1 MYCNY
6 FGFSEKP
13 FDVTPDPRFLYLT
26 SAHRETLASLIYG
39 IQERRGFITI
49 VGEVGT
55 GKTTLLN
62 AALNRLDDKTK
73 IAFIFN
79 TDMAFNEIL
88 NMTLYE
94 LGLSKSQDSLSKA
107 NAIQRLNDFAI
118 QQLAK
123 GGNVVLILDEAHILS
138 RNAMENLRLLS
149 NLETQR
155 HKLVQIVLSG
165 QPELDTKLDQYE
177 LRQLA
182 QRINLRRYIH
192 PLDKKSTFAYLQ
204 HRLKVVTNSDSS
216 PFNFQAQQMIWE
228 YSSGIPRKINMLCD
242 NALLIGYGL
251 KQKKINTAIIQ
262 EVAEDL
268 KWDCISKSK
277 PPLNYSSVEAL
288 STSVEMTPPRYLLKL
303 TAAMIIVVI
312 MVLSGNIFLNS
323 KEFRLAKL
331 TDFFSGIK
339 GVALETVHQ
348 EHAKEQLQMSRPD
361 DTPEH
366 AVLESKVVGQKVPKT
381 NLESETRTKNEDVSF
396 LTAFRYQLVKD
407 KNSDFIIQDNAT
419 ENRVTSP
426 DSSLLKETIS
436 NETETPQIIP
446 SKKLPEKNGVQT
458 YKTKPGGPK
467 SEGNDKITEA
477 NTAGVSNGS
486 PENALET
493 ASLKEMTPATTE
505 PIDTVPSNLKQRV
518 PVTVP
523 VTEKTPDK
531 IQASAKMPSKIQS
544 IAPSATVAFSDLGQN
559 KPVTIPSSD
568 PKRDEIEMPASKP
581 VQVNTKPKTPDTL
594 KNTEIEKVEPG
605 ASYVSLDK
613 QATIPAAIPL
623 VNSPKETVHPVK
635 GLSGEDK
642 VVPQKSAQPALP
654 VTNDKKAVTRVDEK
668 AVSLNAPASKPETAG
683 TAGFDNSNLHAR
695 LKSFL
700 NEYCRIYEQKD
711 LDKFSTFFAIN
722 AVEKGKPFK
731 FWLSKYRQNFNR
743 IDSIEYDI
751 KLERYVTE
759 EELGFV
765 RIDGIF
771 HVRAKLVG
779 SKDWRKNSGQISIV
793 LEADGNSF
801 KVRQLDY

>member
-1 MYCNY
+1 M
-6 FGFSEKP
+6 
-13 FDVTPDPRFLYLT
+13 
-26 SAHRETLASLIYG
+26 YG

-62 AALNRLDDKTK
+62 AVLNRLDDKTK

-216 PFNFQAQQMIWE
+216 PFSSQAQQMIWE
-228 YSSGIPRKINMLCD
+228 YSGGIPRKINMLCD

-251 KQKKINTAIIQ
+251 KQKKINAAIIQ

-268 KWDCISKSK
+268 KWDRISKSK

-303 TAAMIIVVI
+303 TAAMVIVVI

-323 KEFRLAKL
+323 KEFQAAKL

-348 EHAKEQLQMSRPD
+348 EQAKRQLQLSRPD
-361 DTPEH
+361 IPEH
-366 AVLESKVVGQKVPKT
+366 GVLESKVVGQKVSKT

-407 KNSDFIIQDNAT
+407 KSSDFIFQDNAT
-419 ENRVTSP
+419 ENRWQMTALNENDRSNIQDIEEEIIEQIVVKKGDTLEKIIIQMYGKYNDVILNRIQRQNPEIIDPNLILP
-426 DSSLLKETIS
+426 DQVI
-436 NETETPQIIP
+436 
-446 SKKLPEKNGVQT
+446 KLP
-458 YKTKPGGPK
+458 
-467 SEGNDKITEA
+467 A
-477 NTAGVSNGS
+477 
-486 PENALET
+486 
-493 ASLKEMTPATTE
+493 EM
-505 PIDTVPSNLKQRV
+505 
-518 PVTVP
+518 
-523 VTEKTPDK
+523 
-531 IQASAKMPSKIQS
+531 
-544 IAPSATVAFSDLGQN
+544 G
-559 KPVTIPSSD
+559 
-568 PKRDEIEMPASKP
+568 
-581 VQVNTKPKTPDTL
+581 
-594 KNTEIEKVEPG
+594 
-605 ASYVSLDK
+605 
-613 QATIPAAIPL
+613 
-623 VNSPKETVHPVK
+623 
-635 GLSGEDK
+635 
-642 VVPQKSAQPALP
+642 
-654 VTNDKKAVTRVDEK
+654 
-668 AVSLNAPASKPETAG
+668 
-683 TAGFDNSNLHAR
+683 
-695 LKSFL
+695 
-700 NEYCRIYEQKD
+700 
-711 LDKFSTFFAIN
+711 
-722 AVEKGKPFK
+722 
-731 FWLSKYRQNFNR
+731 
-743 IDSIEYDI
+743 
-751 KLERYVTE
+751 
-759 EELGFV
+759 
-765 RIDGIF
+765 
-771 HVRAKLVG
+771 
-779 SKDWRKNSGQISIV
+779 
-793 LEADGNSF
+793 
-801 KVRQLDY
+801 